1 MSENQPRA
9 HLVLLCGLLCDRLVW
24 EAVAELLA
32 DEAEISIISFAGCTS
47 IGEMADRTLERAPR
61 YFSLAGHSMGG
72 RVALEV
78 YRKVPDRVERLAL
91 LNTGV
96 HPVSEAEVPG
106 RRRLLDVAEADG
118 MTAVADAWLPPM
130 VGTRGKQDPSLMNSL
145 RDMVC
150 RYSVEDFSAQIR
162 ALLHRPDAECV
173 LPTVRVPT
181 LLLASAED
189 QWSPISQHEA
199 MQKALPGSRLVAL
212 DDVGHMST
220 VEAPDAVA
228 AALRNWLSTGDSN

>member
-1 MSENQPRA
+1 LSENQTRA

-24 EAVAELLA
+24 EAVAERLEK
-32 DEAEISIISFAGCTS
+32 EAEISIVSFAGCTS

-61 YFSLAGHSMGG
+61 CFALAGHSMGG

-78 YRKVPDRVERLAL
+78 YRRGPERVERLAL

-96 HPVSEAEVPG
+96 HPVSDAEVPG
-106 RRRLLDVAEADG
+106 RQRLLDIAEADG

-130 VGTRGKQDPSLMNSL
+130 VGAHGKQDPSLMNSL

-150 RYSVEDFSAQIR
+150 RHSLEDFSGQIR
-162 ALLHRPDAECV
+162 ALLNRPDAECV

-181 LLLASAED
+181 LLLASDED
-189 QWSPISQHEA
+189 QWSPISQHED
-199 MQKALPGSRLVAL
+199 MQKALPGSRLVTL
-212 DDVGHMST
+212 EGVGHMST
-220 VEAPDAVA
+220 LEAPGAVA
-228 AALRNWLSTGDSN
+228 AALKAWLSTGGSN